1 MGIIADSVNQVIE
14 FSADDILPAPVFG
27 THVSM
32 NFLTGMGKSGNK
44 FVLLLDIDRVLSAT
58 DLDNPASPSAGA
70 TEGAA
75 SAID

>member
-1 MGIIADSVNQVIE
+1 
-14 FSADDILPAPVFG
+14 
-27 THVSM
+27 M

-58 DLDNPASPSAGA
+58 DLDNPAALSAGA
-70 TEGAA
+70 TEGTA